1 MSRHSISKSLIY
13 RALFVLI
20 AIMALSSGEP
30 LSAKK
35 KPKDKGKSSQSV
47 PGLPSPM
54 PIQSMVDER
63 GPKIDQPSINMI
75 RSRST
80 DSNGKTG
87 IDVSHYQHSINWS
100 EVSKDTKVTF
110 AIIKATEASDF
121 VDNRYH
127 YNIREARRNG
137 IPVGSYHFYRA
148 NVDPELQFRNMMRNI
163 DPTQQDILPVID
175 VEQTNGVSYDL
186 FLSRLERLCEMVY
199 HEYGERPI
207 IYTGKNFFSK
217 YFNSTRWRHYKFW
230 IAAYTPI
237 QPELAGERDY
247 IMWQYTDNSR
257 IKGISG
263 AVDRSCFVY
272 GHTIEDIRYH
282 GKRR

>member
-1 MSRHSISKSLIY
+1 MLGS
-13 RALFVLI
+13 V
-20 AIMALSSGEP
+20 EP

-35 KPKDKGKSSQSV
+35 KPKNQGKTTPSV
-47 PGLPSPM
+47 VGTPSPL
-54 PIQSMVDER
+54 PKQTMVDGR
-63 GPKIDQPSINMI
+63 GAKVDQPSINMI

-80 DSNGKTG
+80 EGNGKTG
-87 IDVSHYQHSINWS
+87 IDVSHYQRTINWA
-100 EVSKDTKVTF
+100 EVAKDTKVTF
-110 AIIKATEASDF
+110 AIIKATESSDF
-121 VDNRYH
+121 VDDRYH
-127 YNIREARRNG
+127 YNIREARRHG

-148 NVDPELQFRNMMRNI
+148 NVDPELQFRNIMRNI
-163 DPTQQDILPVID
+163 DPNQQDLLPVID
-175 VEQTNGVSYDL
+175 VELTNGVSPDL
-186 FLSRLERLCEMVY
+186 FISRLERLCEMVY
-199 HEYGERPI
+199 HEYGERPM

-217 YFNSTRWRHYKFW
+217 YFNSSKWRHYKFW

-272 GHTIEDIRYH
+272 GHTIDDIRYH
-282 GKRR
+282 KKRH